1 MASMS
6 YCRHQNVVND
16 LQDIIENWV
25 EDPEAEDLSPEETEA
40 RGYIIEQ
47 CKDILNLAANS
58 PDADKFDL
66 KEWTP

>member
-1 MASMS
+1 MANMS

-25 EDPEAEDLSPEETEA
+25 EDPEAEELSTEETEA
-40 RGYIIEQ
+40 RGYIIAQ
-47 CKDILNLAANS
+47 CKEILELAAGS
-58 PDADKFDL
+58 PDADQFDL